1 MPAPEAMENAVK
13 FYQVLAVRAQRRA
26 EPITYKGLAIE
37 IGRTKWDRPFSASLY
52 VIAAHLRLQ
61 GLPPLTILVVP
72 AKGGGPQDWLIP
84 PGRTLD
90 QTLGEVYDHPW
101 DPGLFDGLLT

>member
-13 FYQVLAVRAQRRA
+13 FYQVLAERAQRRA
-26 EPITYKGLAIE
+26 APITYKGLAIE
-37 IGRTKWDRPFSASLY
+37 IGRPRWNRPFGASLY

-84 PGRTLD
+84 LGRTLN
-90 QTLGEVYDHPW
+90 QTLDEVYGHSW
-101 DPGLFDGLLT
+101 DPDLFNGLLT

>member
-1 MPAPEAMENAVK
+1 MPAPEAMENAVE
-13 FYQVLAVRAQRRA
+13 FYRVLAERAQRRA
-26 EPITYKGLAIE
+26 APITYKALAVE
-37 IGRTKWDRPFSASLY
+37 IGRTRWDRPFGAALY

-84 PGRTLD
+84 LGRTLD
-90 QTLGEVYDHPW
+90 QTLDEVYDHPW

>member
-1 MPAPEAMENAVK
+1 MPVPEAMENAVK
-13 FYQVLAVRAQRRA
+13 FYQVLAERAKRRA
-26 EPITYKGLAIE
+26 APITYKGLAVE
-37 IGRTKWDRPFSASLY
+37 IGRDRWDRPFSASLY

-84 PGRTLD
+84 LGRTLD
-90 QTLGEVYDHPW
+90 QTLDEVYDHTW
-101 DPGLFDGLLT
+101 DPGLLDGLLT